1 MGGLSPAPAPAPAP
15 SYAAGLAA
23 AAAGVG
29 AFALAAL
36 AWPCALLAA
45 LVAGPGP
52 LRTLRCEL
60 NDRWWWGAY
69 GLGATPAERRTS
81 FLLKAQVFV
90 LARLPWAVLRRFDGR
105 MAAFGFTSKTWEAQ
119 KAMDRMPTVKR
130 GLEALGMT
138 SVMEWKYRPH
148 EISLTP
154 SPWTHEALRPI
165 LFLPGLRAQP
175 FYSADRFA
183 WVRALEAAH
192 PVIQAELD
200 AARADVGF
208 APYLTPEGKSENTVR
223 EWSTM
228 FFVTPHGKQVQPNID
243 KCPRTWKILSSI
255 PGFVPSNM
263 CMFSALQ
270 PGGRIRPHTGLTNA
284 CLRVHLGVHVPEPAK
299 SVLRVGPDVGTW
311 EEGKV
316 LIFNDAFDHEVWNT
330 GTKTRSVLFFDV
342 WQ

>member
-154 SPWTHEALRPI
+154 SPWTHEPSLPPPVPGGEMRRTFRVRRAPRGPGRGSGARRPGFN
-165 LFLPGLRAQP
+165 LKRGSRGCPRSGPGRG
-175 FYSADRFA
+175 SR
-183 WVRALEAAH
+183 RAL
-192 PVIQAELD
+192 
-200 AARADVGF
+200 
-208 APYLTPEGKSENTVR
+208 
-223 EWSTM
+223 
-228 FFVTPHGKQVQPNID
+228 FF
-243 KCPRTWKILSSI
+243 S
-255 PGFVPSNM
+255 
-263 CMFSALQ
+263 
-270 PGGRIRPHTGLTNA
+270 GRSR
-284 CLRVHLGVHVPEPAK
+284 
-299 SVLRVGPDVGTW
+299 
-311 EEGKV
+311 
-316 LIFNDAFDHEVWNT
+316 NT
-330 GTKTRSVLFFDV
+330 GTLSASRWKGRSWCFTKISPPSPPAAPPPTAPPAPPAPAPPPAAPRSRRDPGG
-342 WQ
+342 